1 MVLGSSVLIG
11 NLQSKVKVEDRHKHK
26 DYGAWMG
33 ILFIAIVLLVI
44 FAGVWWIYAMLTFK
58 FPPHYVLVVLFL
70 GVFLDPVIG
79 LIAAYA
85 LREAPK

>member
-11 NLQSKVKVEDRHKHK
+11 NLHGQIKNNDDNHK
-26 DYGAWMG
+26 DYGGWMG
-33 ILFIAIVLLVI
+33 ILFIAMLLIVIGV
-44 FAGVWWIYAMLTFK
+44 GVWWIYAMLTFK

-79 LIAAYA
+79 LVAAYA
-85 LREAPK
+85 LREGPK